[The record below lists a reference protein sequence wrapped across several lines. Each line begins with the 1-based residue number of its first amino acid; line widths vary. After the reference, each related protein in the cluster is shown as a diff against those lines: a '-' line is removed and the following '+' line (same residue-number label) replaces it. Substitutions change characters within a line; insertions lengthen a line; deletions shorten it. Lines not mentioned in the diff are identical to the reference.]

1 MDVRSHLPLTS
12 LFHLQDTLLLFRHP
26 PTLTVILVTATE
38 NTILCTLTTID
49 YCQPPFVKMAPS
61 MPPLLP
67 EADQHH
73 APPQSIG
80 YLQDPSTST
89 WNIAVV
95 TGSPA
100 QQIQVA
106 ATSPQSSPVDSPQQ
120 EIRLPKAR
128 VELSDDNF
136 LRSSDSS
143 SRQRAMSDGEW
154 WLTLAP
160 PEANKMKKLRDQ
172 LDGGTP
178 RPGGLGVAASAP
190 PKISAGR
197 KTTAAKHEVMKSKPA
212 VNTAF
217 ASSIEQ
223 DISPLK
229 AHKREYS
236 TDTVTTA
243 TTAYTGD
250 DSSSSD
256 HTYESSLF
264 NGSLATV
271 YTSNLSRQQS
281 IHRLIRKAELAT
293 LATDL
298 DQGFFT
304 QEELSLGIKHAYSL
318 LQDQVVLRGQ
328 VKTLLQEAGW
338 QPGAEEWLEECHA
351 LRFKDV
357 RDLVPDTLFKAWPR
371 QDANR
376 AIRTLVLK
384 RLVVTKETESLR
396 GALRVIPGLQ
406 EERERKMAQRKT
418 LVEVVWEVVWT
429 FGSLPLL
436 YWGFV
441 LLKAAQ

>member
-1 MDVRSHLPLTS
+1 MDVRSRLPLTS
-12 LFHLQDTLLLFRHP
+12 LFHLQDTHLLFRHP

-38 NTILCTLTTID
+38 NTILCTLTTTD
-49 YCQPPFVKMAPS
+49 YFQPPFVKMAS
-61 MPPLLP
+61 SIPPLFP
-67 EADQHH
+67 KADQHH
-73 APPQSIG
+73 APPQSTG

-89 WNIAVV
+89 WNIAVA
-95 TGSPA
+95 TGFPA

-106 ATSPQSSPVDSPQQ
+106 TASPQSSPVDSPQQ

-128 VELSDDNF
+128 VKLSDDGF
-136 LRSSDSS
+136 PQSSDSS
-143 SRQRAMSDGEW
+143 SRQRAVSDGEW

-160 PEANKMKKLRDQ
+160 PEAKKMKKLRDQ

-178 RPGGLGVAASAP
+178 RPGGLGVAGSAP
-190 PKISAGR
+190 SKISAGR

-243 TTAYTGD
+243 YTGE

-264 NGSLATV
+264 NGSFATV
-271 YTSNLSRQQS
+271 YTSKLSRQQS
-281 IHRLIRKAELAT
+281 LHRLIRKAELAT
-293 LATDL
+293 LVTDL
-298 DQGFFT
+298 DQGLFT

-318 LQDQVVLRGQ
+318 LQDQVVFRGQ

-357 RDLVPDTLFKAWPR
+357 RDLVPDTLFKAWSR
-371 QDANR
+371 QNANR
-376 AIRTLVLK
+376 AIRALVLK
-384 RLVVTKETESLR
+384 RLVVTKEIESLR

-406 EERERKMAQRKT
+406 EEHERKMARRET
-418 LVEVVWEVVWT
+418 LVEVIWEVAWT
-429 FGSLPLL
+429 FGSLLLL
-436 YWGFV
+436 YWGYV